1 MISLIY
7 YWNNTMRIIVL
18 HGTDTQKSYERLTK
32 FIDEAK
38 KRQWQITDYSL
49 QDIENQSLFDENKF
63 YILKDYKLLDKKV
76 VEKLKKYTGNLIV
89 YTAGLHPA
97 IHLKMLNPDK
107 TEKFELP
114 QLLWKFLDKMTTEGL
129 HQLIKTNAP
138 EYILA
143 MIAWKLK
150 QNYLKNPTPHS
161 SLLISRLAEIDI
173 KSKTSNASLPLL
185 LDLFI
190 AKHIQ

>member
-1 MISLIY
+1 
-7 YWNNTMRIIVL
+7 MRIIVL
-18 HGTDTQKSYERLTK
+18 HGNDTEKSYARLTK
-32 FIDEAK
+32 FINEAR
-38 KRQWQITDYSL
+38 KRQWQVTDYSL
-49 QDIENQSLFDENKF
+49 QEVENQSLFDENKF
-63 YILKDYKLLDKKV
+63 YVLHDYKLLDKKI

-114 QLLWKFLDKMTTEGL
+114 QLLWKFLDKMTIEGL
-129 HQLIKTNAP
+129 HELTKTNAP

-150 QNYLKNPTPHS
+150 KRYQTNPTPGVGQ
-161 SLLISRLAEIDI
+161 IIQELAEIDI
-173 KSKTSNASLPLL
+173 KSKTTNASLPLL

-190 AKHIQ
+190 AKHLQ